1 MSRSDPLAPP
11 DRRKIANI
19 ERLRGVAALA
29 VVICH
34 IAGHFYGFTRF
45 SPGPEKLFG
54 WLGECGVSLFF
65 VISGFCIRLPE
76 ARALHTGGK
85 VRLDVREFLARR
97 FLRIAPP
104 YWLALAA
111 SIAVGALVRT
121 DQIDGAH
128 GPWDVAS
135 HLLMLHTLTP
145 STFLGTNGVFWTIGL
160 EVHFYLAYLLFAN
173 RPARVWTAAALL
185 VLGLVVFGVA
195 SRLMAAGNPWRIVGQ
210 EFFLTSFW
218 QWYLGA
224 LIADWWVKGPRT
236 APVGL
241 LWAARAAAALA
252 TLGLGLID
260 PRVMAL
266 HLTGWIL
273 PFGAAAIVILCV
285 MQPARTTAESP
296 LLEPVNA
303 LGRASYSL
311 YLFHPV
317 ALSLAAFAVLRL
329 DLPVWIGALACLVL
343 SLLLAAASYG
353 LIERPLLAWRA
364 RLRRDG
370 RTGMSSVVEGQPAL
384 RP

>member
-1 MSRSDPLAPP
+1 VLP

-29 VVICH
+29 VLVCH

-54 WLGECGVSLFF
+54 WLGECGVALFF
-65 VISGFCIRLPE
+65 VISGFCIRLPQ
-76 ARALHTGGK
+76 ARAQHTDGK
-85 VRLDVREFLARR
+85 ARLDVREFLARR

-111 SIAVGALVRT
+111 SVAVGALIRT
-121 DQIDGAH
+121 EQIDGAH
-128 GPWDVAS
+128 GPWDVVS
-135 HLLMLHTLTP
+135 HILMLHTLTP
-145 STFLGTNGVFWTIGL
+145 GAFLGTNGVFWTIGL

-173 RPARVWTAAALL
+173 RPARVWTAAGLM

-195 SRLMAAGNPWRIVGQ
+195 SRLLVAGNPWRIVGQ
-210 EFFLTSFW
+210 EFFLALFW

-224 LIADWWVKGPRT
+224 LIADWWVKRPRM
-236 APVGL
+236 APAGL
-241 LWAARAAAALA
+241 LWAARTAAVLA
-252 TLGLGLID
+252 TLSLGLID
-260 PRVMAL
+260 PRVMGL
-266 HLTGWIL
+266 HVTGWVL

-285 MQPARTTAESP
+285 TQPARATAESSR
-296 LLEPVNA
+296 LEPLNA

-317 ALSLAAFAVLRL
+317 ALALAAFAVLRL
-329 DLPVWIGALACLVL
+329 ELPVWIGALACLVL

-364 RLRRDG
+364 RLRRAEQTRISG
-370 RTGMSSVVEGQPAL
+370 VVEGQPAL

>member
-1 MSRSDPLAPP
+1 MPP

-29 VVICH
+29 VVVCH

-54 WLGECGVSLFF
+54 WLGECGVALFF

-76 ARALHTGGK
+76 ARALHSGGR
-85 VRLDVREFLARR
+85 VRLDVREYLARR

-111 SIAVGALVRT
+111 SIAVGALIRT
-121 DQIDGAH
+121 EQIDGAH
-128 GPWDVAS
+128 SPWDVAS
-135 HLLMLHTLTP
+135 HILMLHTLAP
-145 STFLGTNGVFWTIGL
+145 GTFLGTNGVFWTIGL

-185 VLGLVVFGVA
+185 GLGLVVFGVA
-195 SRLMAAGNPWRIVGQ
+195 SRLLAPGNPWRIVGQ

-224 LIADWWVKGPRT
+224 LIADWWVKRPRT
-236 APVGL
+236 APAGL
-241 LWAARAAAALA
+241 LWAGRAAAVLF
-252 TLGLGLID
+252 TLSLGLVD
-260 PRVMAL
+260 PRVMGL
-266 HLTGWIL
+266 HVTGWIL
-273 PFGAAAIVILCV
+273 PFGAAAIVIACV
-285 MQPARTTAESP
+285 MQPARPTAESP
-296 LLEPVNA
+296 LLAPVNA

-329 DLPVWIGALACLVL
+329 DLPAWIGALMCLAL
-343 SLLLAAASYG
+343 SLLLAAASYA
-353 LIERPLLAWRA
+353 LLERPLLAWRA
-364 RLRRDG
+364 RLRRNG
-370 RTGMSSVVEGQPAL
+370 RTAGLGVVEGQPAL

>member
-1 MSRSDPLAPP
+1 VPP
-11 DRRKIANI
+11 DSRKIANI

-54 WLGECGVSLFF
+54 WLGECGVALFF

-97 FLRIAPP
+97 FVRIAPP

-111 SIAVGALVRT
+111 SIAVGALIRT

-185 VLGLVVFGVA
+185 VLGLVVFGMA
-195 SRLMAAGNPWRIVGQ
+195 SKLLAAGNPWRIVGQ

-224 LIADWWVKGPRT
+224 LIADWWVKRPRT
-236 APVGL
+236 APTGL
-241 LWAARAAAALA
+241 LWSARTAAVLFV
-252 TLGLGLID
+252 LSLGLID
-260 PRVMAL
+260 PRVMEL
-266 HLTGWIL
+266 HLTGWVL
-273 PFGAAAIVILCV
+273 PFGAAAIVIACV
-285 MQPARTTAESP
+285 MQPDRPGVESP
-296 LLEPVNA
+296 LLEPLNA

-329 DLPVWIGALACLVL
+329 DLPAWIGALACLVL

-364 RLRRDG
+364 RLRRDERREVSG
-370 RTGMSSVVEGQPAL
+370 VVEGQPAL